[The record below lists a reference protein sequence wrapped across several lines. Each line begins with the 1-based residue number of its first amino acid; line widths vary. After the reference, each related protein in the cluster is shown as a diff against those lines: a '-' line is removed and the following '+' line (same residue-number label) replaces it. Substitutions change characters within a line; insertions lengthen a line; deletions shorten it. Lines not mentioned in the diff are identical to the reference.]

1 MAIRTELSLRLQNS
15 PGALNQ
21 VCQKCCEERVNILAL
36 TVETCG
42 TLRMVI
48 DNTLR
53 AVGILEEKGY
63 GVVKKDVLFMELSNG
78 TDSIERATRILAKM
92 DVNVE
97 YAYVSSASLPGTMA
111 LVVGV
116 ENIERVSMLTGI

>member
-1 MAIRTELSLRLQNS
+1 
-15 PGALNQ
+15 
-21 VCQKCCEERVNILAL
+21 
-36 TVETCG
+36 
-42 TLRMVI
+42 
-48 DNTLR
+48 
-53 AVGILEEKGY
+53 
-63 GVVKKDVLFMELSNG
+63 MELSNG

-116 ENIERVSMLTGI
+116 ENIERVSTLTGI

>member
-1 MAIRTELSLRLQNS
+1 
-15 PGALNQ
+15 
-21 VCQKCCEERVNILAL
+21 
-36 TVETCG
+36 
-42 TLRMVI
+42 MVI

-63 GVVKKDVLFMELSNG
+63 GVVRKDVLFMELSNG

-97 YAYVSSASLPGTMA
+97 YAYVSGASLHGTMA

>member
-21 VCQKCCEERVNILAL
+21 VCQKCFDESVNILAL
-36 TVETCG
+36 TVETNG

-48 DNTLR
+48 DNPLR
-53 AVGILEEKGY
+53 AVGTLEEKGY
-63 GVVKKDVLFMELSNG
+63 GVVKRDVLFMQLSNG

-97 YAYVSSASLPGTMA
+97 YAYVSAANPHGTTA
-111 LVVGV
+111 FVIGV
-116 ENIERVSMLTGI
+116 EDVERVSMLTGI